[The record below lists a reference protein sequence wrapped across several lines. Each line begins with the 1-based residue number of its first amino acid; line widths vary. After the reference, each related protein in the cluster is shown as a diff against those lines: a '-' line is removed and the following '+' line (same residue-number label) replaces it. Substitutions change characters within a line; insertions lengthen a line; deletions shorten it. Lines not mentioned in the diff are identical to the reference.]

1 MQKCGVYIYIYLRI
15 RASYVAVLDCL
26 QCSRTEDYPVVTIAD
41 QWTSFRNWCKFIKGK
56 RACNK
61 WLLKCIDLLHSG
73 WTSVS
78 DGDGNTITTAH
89 KLCLNE
95 KIELLNRNLSLTYG
109 KCCNSVYENLDPIYS
124 LIPIIFK
131 WYAPIEEWTG
141 CLEL

>member
-15 RASYVAVLDCL
+15 RASLVYVAVLDCL

-78 DGDGNTITTAH
+78 DGDGNTSCVWMR
-89 KLCLNE
+89 KLNCW
-95 KIELLNRNLSLTYG
+95 IEIYLWHG